1 MMNIRPDFDI
11 HNEDPAAEDA
21 SQCRLLI
28 EVGSDSL
35 IFVLLNVRGMRPV
48 AIRVYQWPH
57 LKSNDAESTLRGIL
71 ETDPILSGFRPNE
84 IFLVYNFPE
93 SNLVPEKYF
102 SSDITRP
109 VTDLIYGNLNTDMV
123 LDEKVPWFEFHN
135 VYRVPSSVHYLMQ
148 EKFQSARFW
157 HFYSLQLKCYKMFTA
172 KEEASYIKAFFYP
185 DKMIVMAFK
194 SGQLQVIQHFAYQDS
209 KDVVYHLLNCCTQL
223 ELDRQEVVLE
233 ISGMIEK
240 KSALYEDLDL
250 YFLNI
255 RFDGMEDSIKKTDE
269 LIQFPNHFFA
279 SLLKMSI
286 CV

>member
-1 MMNIRPDFDI
+1 MNIRPDFDI

-21 SQCRLLI
+21 SQCRLLM
-28 EVGSDSL
+28 EVGPDSL

-57 LKSNDAESTLRGIL
+57 LNSNDAESTLRSIL
-71 ETDPILSGFRPNE
+71 EADPILNDFKAHE

-102 SSDITRP
+102 SADITRP
-109 VTDLIYGNLNTDMV
+109 VTDLIYGNLNGDLV

-135 VYRVPSSVHYLMQ
+135 VYRVPSGVHYLMQ

-194 SGQLQVIQHFAYQDS
+194 SGQLQVIQHFTYQDS

-223 ELDRQEVVLE
+223 ELDKQELVLE

-240 KSALYEDLDL
+240 NSALYEDLER

-255 RFDGMEDSIKKTDE
+255 RFDGMEDSIRKTDE